1 MNYKNMRY
9 ETIEKTIVL
18 NGLEHSLKIL
28 ADRLSNGWRVWG
40 FSIIGEQHK
49 VGFFDGECTDYK
61 GMTIKEVTLKLVEK
75 MYAEVEND
83 KKENEEIEEFNN
95 WDGVINRQL

>member
-18 NGLEHSLKIL
+18 NGLKHSLKIL

-40 FSIIGEQHK
+40 FAIIGEQYN
-49 VGFFDGECTDYK
+49 GLFWYGECTDYEDMK
-61 GMTIKEVTLKLVEK
+61 IKEVVLKLVEK
-75 MYAEVEND
+75 MKAEVEND
-83 KKENEEIEEFNN
+83 KKEKEEMEEFNN
-95 WDGVINRQL
+95 WDGFINF